1 MTESELV
8 TEAEL
13 VTGAELGPTR
23 GSASRPRGERTVT
36 EPWPG
41 AEPMRRPPFMTAI
54 VLTKREA
61 FSVCEAV
68 ADAERVLLRCGRA
81 PEAARLA
88 AVFEMVEDRLST
100 GPEPRPVPPR
110 SAPGRGPAWVR
121 RQVRS
126 ARFSASTTWAQPWR
140 TFGVFGVQPV
150 ASVNRAFDT
159 RCERA
164 SDGATAGEAGHAPR
178 RDDRRLG
185 PDGLGQDL
193 RILLTGDG
201 LVVDDVVGPRW
212 RALGR
217 RRPRRRRRR
226 W

>member
-1 MTESELV
+1 M
-8 TEAEL
+8 
-13 VTGAELGPTR
+13 
-23 GSASRPRGERTVT
+23 T

-100 GPEPRPVPPR
+100 GARATPRPSPDP
-110 SAPGRGPAWVR
+110 APGRGPAWVR

-140 TFGVFGVQPV
+140 TLGVAGAHPV
-150 ASVNRAFDT
+150 VSRRRRFET
-159 RCERA
+159 RWDRA
-164 SDGATAGEAGHAPR
+164 SDAARPPANRAMRLGGMIGSLVPIVLARAAAVVLAGHR
-178 RDDRRLG
+178 
-185 PDGLGQDL
+185 
-193 RILLTGDG
+193 
-201 LVVDDVVGPRW
+201 LVVDDVVDPRSA
-212 RALGR
+212 RRGR
-217 RRPRRRRRR
+217 PPPRRRRRP